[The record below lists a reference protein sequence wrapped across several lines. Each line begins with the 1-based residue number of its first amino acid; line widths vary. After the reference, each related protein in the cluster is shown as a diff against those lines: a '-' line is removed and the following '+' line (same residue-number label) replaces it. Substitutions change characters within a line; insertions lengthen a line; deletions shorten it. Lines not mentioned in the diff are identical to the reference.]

1 MPLFQR
7 SQGFNVTQAYS
18 KQSHSPR
25 RRLRAGGQGRPEPL
39 NLSRNML
46 KFKITTLGCKVNQA
60 ESEAIAQDL
69 LSSKWLTA
77 CDLEEADIC
86 IINTCAV
93 TQKAAMQSRQAM
105 RRTIRAN
112 PGAQIVVTGC
122 YAQTAPQEIK
132 AIDGVNYIV
141 GHGEKH
147 AIGHMIRTIGKKAPG
162 HGISICGDIR
172 KKRPFASMPI
182 ANTVLRTRPFLK
194 VQDGCD
200 AFCTY
205 CIVPHAR
212 GRSRSMPLEI
222 MLDNIGK
229 LAKAG
234 YREVVL
240 TGIHLG
246 TYGHDLSPVTNL
258 STAMERIQEL
268 RPIDRVRLSSIEPFE
283 ITGKILAQ
291 ALKSDIFCRHF
302 HIPLQSGDAGILK
315 KMGRPYSP
323 QLFSDLI
330 NKIHRF
336 MPDAAIGV
344 DTLIGFPGESD
355 SAFENTY
362 NLIEKLPIS
371 YLHVFPFSARPGTK
385 AADLPDK
392 VEASIIKDR
401 CKRMRILGNEKRL
414 KFYRTFIGQVLPIL
428 IETDREASTNL
439 LKGISS
445 NYLPVLIDAEDKLK
459 NKIVDVKIQKL
470 EGMKLFGNNAV

>member
-1 MPLFQR
+1 M
-7 SQGFNVTQAYS
+7 S
-18 KQSHSPR
+18 
-25 RRLRAGGQGRPEPL
+25 
-39 NLSRNML
+39 

-77 CDLEEADIC
+77 RDLQEADIC
-86 IINTCAV
+86 VVNTCAV
-93 TQKAAMQSRQAM
+93 TQKAAMQSRQAV
-105 RRTIRAN
+105 RRAIRAN
-112 PGAQIVVTGC
+112 PNAQIVVTGC

-147 AIGHMIRTIGKKAPG
+147 TIGRMIRTTGDGVPG

-182 ANTVLRTRPFLK
+182 ADTVLRTRPFLK
-194 VQDGCD
+194 IQDGCD

-212 GRSRSMPLEI
+212 GRSRSMPLESV
-222 MLDNIGK
+222 LDNIGK

-234 YREVVL
+234 FREVVL

-246 TYGHDLSPVTNL
+246 VYGHDLSPVTNL
-258 STAMERIQEL
+258 STAMERIREL
-268 RPIDRVRLSSIEPFE
+268 MPIDRVRLSSIEPFDF
-283 ITGKILAQ
+283 TGKILDQ
-291 ALKSDIFCRHF
+291 AVKSDIFCRHF
-302 HIPLQSGDAGILK
+302 HIPLQSGDAEILNN
-315 KMGRPYSP
+315 MGRPYSP
-323 QLFSDLI
+323 RFFSELI
-330 NKIHRF
+330 NKIHRL
-336 MPDAAIGV
+336 MPDAAIGADV
-344 DTLIGFPGESD
+344 LIGFPGENE

-362 NLIEKLPIS
+362 KLVEKLPIS
-371 YLHVFPFSARPGTK
+371 YLHVFPFSARPGTR

-392 VEASIIKDR
+392 VDAGIIKDR
-401 CKRMRILGNEKRL
+401 CERMRILGNEKRM
-414 KFYRTFIGQVLPIL
+414 KFYQEFIGQELQIL
-428 IETDREASTNL
+428 IETKREASTNF

-445 NYLPVLIDAEDKLK
+445 NYLPVLIDAGDKLK

-470 EGMKLFGNNAV
+470 EGMKLFGNIAV